1 MPKVTLQGLQLEYDT
16 FGDPGAPPLLLVMGW
31 ATQMIG
37 WDEGFCEELATRGFH
52 VIRFDNRDI
61 GLSSKLDSLGLP
73 DLGGIM
79 AGRASPPYTLED
91 MAEDAVGLLD
101 ALWIRSAH
109 VVGASMGGFI
119 AQLIAIR
126 HPDRVRSLTSIMS
139 ALGGSDEEPARL
151 EVTAALMAQPP
162 ADRQGLIEWGV
173 GISRL
178 ISGPEY
184 FDERRARTQRARA
197 IDRSVSLPGTLRQLA
212 AIVAAPSRK
221 EGLAGLRVP
230 FLVIHGD
237 ADPLIPVENG
247 RRTAAAVPGAR
258 LLVLRGMGHDL
269 PPQLWPRIIDAIA
282 ENASAG
288 TAAGS

>member
-1 MPKVTLQGLQLEYDT
+1 MARATVGGLELEYEA

-37 WDEGFCEELATRGFH
+37 WDDAFCDELAGRGFH
-52 VIRFDNRDI
+52 VIRFDNRDV
-61 GLSSKLDSLGLP
+61 GLSSKLDALGLP
-73 DLGGIM
+73 DLGGIL
-79 AGRASPPYTLED
+79 AGSARPPYTLDE
-91 MAEDAVGLLD
+91 MADDAVGLLD

-119 AQLIAIR
+119 AQLMAIR

-139 ALGGSDEEPARL
+139 GLGGTDQVQPRL
-151 EVTAALMAQPP
+151 EVNAALMTQPP
-162 ADRQGLIEWGV
+162 SGREGLIDWGV

-178 ISGPEY
+178 ISGPAY
-184 FDERRARTQRARA
+184 FDEQRAREQRARA
-197 IDRSVSLPGTLRQLA
+197 VDRSVSVPGTLRQLGA
-212 AIVAAPSRK
+212 VMAAPSRK
-221 EGLAGLRVP
+221 EALGRLKLP

-258 LLVLRGMGHDL
+258 LLILPGMGHDL
-269 PPQLWPRIIDAIA
+269 PPQLWPQVIDAIA
-282 ENASAG
+282 ENATGRS
-288 TAAGS
+288 